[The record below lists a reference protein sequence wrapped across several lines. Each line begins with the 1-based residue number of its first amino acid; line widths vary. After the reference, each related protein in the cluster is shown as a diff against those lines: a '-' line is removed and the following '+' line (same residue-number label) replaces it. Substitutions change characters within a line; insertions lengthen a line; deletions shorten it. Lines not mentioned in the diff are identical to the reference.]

1 MGKDYREDYQKMV
14 ELSFVIPAYNEEKSI
29 VLLYNK
35 LEQVLKTTRKSYEII
50 FVDDGSTDSTF
61 DELKKLHRTQSK
73 IKIVRFQRNFGKA
86 AALTAGF
93 EEAQGEIIFTMDA
106 DLQDDPEDIP
116 LFLEMM
122 QKGYDL
128 VCGWRVDRKDSIA
141 KRLLSRLYNWL
152 TSMVVGLKLHDY
164 NCGFKCYKRALVK
177 SIDVYGELHRYIP
190 ALAYWK
196 GYKVCEVTVKH
207 HRRRFGKTKYGLGR
221 VFKGFLDLVSI
232 KYIYVYNKRP
242 LHFFGLLGLIS
253 FFIGF
258 LASLY
263 LVVLKFRGESI
274 GDRPML
280 MLCVLLIVI
289 GIQFVSLGLLGEMI
303 TRQSRQK
310 EYIIKEKAGF

>member
-1 MGKDYREDYQKMV
+1 MV

-61 DELKKLHRTQSK
+61 DELKKIHRTQSK

-116 LFLEMM
+116 LFLEMV

-128 VCGWRVDRKDSIA
+128 VSGWRVDRKDSIA

-164 NCGFKCYKRALVK
+164 NCGFKCYKKGLVK

-196 GYKVCEVTVKH
+196 GYKIGEVTVKH
-207 HRRRFGKTKYGLGR
+207 HKRRFGKTKYGLGR
-221 VFKGFLDLVSI
+221 VFKGFLDLISI

-289 GIQFVSLGLLGEMI
+289 GVQFVSLGLLGEMI

-310 EYIIKEKAGF
+310 EYIIKEKVV